1 MEKEELRKSILE
13 RIQKIDDINRL
24 NAIQTILNTLDS
36 EQISLEE
43 VNEALETEDFSGY
56 IKEWLKNMQ
65 FYDLHFNNTI
75 NIYFWNLKNSTK
87 PTKKLVNE

>member
-1 MEKEELRKSILE
+1 MKKGELKRNILE
-13 RIQKIDDINRL
+13 RIQNIDDINRL

-56 IKEWLKNMQ
+56 IKEWLKNM
-65 FYDLHFNNTI
+65 
-75 NIYFWNLKNSTK
+75 
-87 PTKKLVNE
+87 

>member
-56 IKEWLKNMQ
+56 IKEWLKNM
-65 FYDLHFNNTI
+65 
-75 NIYFWNLKNSTK
+75 
-87 PTKKLVNE
+87 

>member
-24 NAIQTILNTLDS
+24 TAIQTILNTLDS

-56 IKEWLKNMQ
+56 IKEWLKNM
-65 FYDLHFNNTI
+65 
-75 NIYFWNLKNSTK
+75 
-87 PTKKLVNE
+87 